1 MSLNSQP
8 NGSDIVGSGN
18 IYLTNNNPFQ
28 ANDTTVQ
35 LDNVDGIKVGMD
47 FIDVEFING
56 GVSTN
61 RIPLNC
67 KVTAI
72 NTSTK
77 VITLSAGPTV
87 GIPQFSE
94 VEISSEWYYELVNP
108 VASINS
114 GNTVVTV
121 TGFIKI
127 NTVGRATP
135 NGSVTLA
142 PNFITIT

>member
-1 MSLNSQP
+1 MIPRFSWTR
-8 NGSDIVGSGN
+8 
-18 IYLTNNNPFQ
+18 LTS
-28 ANDTTVQ
+28 
-35 LDNVDGIKVGMD
+35 VDGIKVGMD
-47 FIDVEFING
+47 FIDVEFNLG

-72 NTSTK
+72 NTGTK
-77 VITLSAGPTV
+77 VVTLSAGPTV
-87 GIPQFSE
+87 AIPQFSE
-94 VEISSEWYYELVNP
+94 VEISSEWDYELVNA

-135 NGSVTLA
+135 SGTITLA